1 MTTRRF
7 LAVRMAALLLVPALG
22 GCVALAG
29 PLVGGA
35 IAATAASSKGR
46 VTVEEPAPVPTAAAT
61 ADAPYEVV
69 AGATALPAPLAAPPA
84 PAPAAGALADL
95 AAFAGEQLDRDP
107 VLLPRL
113 SAILREPSELDGFRT
128 FCGVMPPA
136 MIVDI
141 DSAAGKAVAP
151 STLYGAEFAPAL
163 AKLREDGMAI
173 AWLSDAPQTEA
184 QDVRA
189 RLLADGL
196 AEAAEDRLLL
206 DTGQRKQLRRL
217 ALSET
222 HCVVAI
228 LGTELGDFDELFDY
242 LKDPAAA
249 WQLEEMMG
257 EGWFLLGDRPTGQ
270 AALANT
276 EMETD

>member
-1 MTTRRF
+1 M
-7 LAVRMAALLLVPALG
+7 RMAALLLLPALG

-46 VTVEEPAPVPTAAAT
+46 VTVEEPAPVPTAAVQAE
-61 ADAPYEVV
+61 APYEVV
-69 AGATALPAPLAAPPA
+69 AGATTLPAPVAALPASAPS
-84 PAPAAGALADL
+84 AGVLADL
-95 AAFAGEQLDRDP
+95 TAFAGEQLGRDP

-151 STLYGAEFAPAL
+151 STLYGVAFAPEL
-163 AKLREDGMAI
+163 AKLREDGMVI
-173 AWLSDAPQTEA
+173 AWLSDAPQAEA
-184 QDVRA
+184 QVVRA

-196 AEAAEDRLLL
+196 SGAAEDQLLL
-206 DTGQRKQLRRL
+206 DGGQRKQLRRL

-242 LKDPAAA
+242 LKNSAAA
-249 WQLEEMMG
+249 WQLEDMMG
-257 EGWFLLGDRPTGQ
+257 EGWFLLGDRPVGQ
-270 AALANT
+270 AALAT
-276 EMETD
+276 REMETD